1 MPTASD
7 SVLRTADGV
16 PLKRSLRRANSRR
29 RFRTFMLVVPILAF
43 IVVAFVLPVGDM
55 LFRSVDNQIVS
66 SVLPRT
72 SIAIQSWDPIS
83 DDLPGD
89 PVFEALVM
97 DVQEAFKDKRLGR
110 AGRRLN
116 FELTGM
122 TSLFRMTG
130 RRAKQ
135 ITEPPFRDQLI
146 AIDQRW
152 GELDTWRIIH
162 LESGAVTESYFLSAA
177 DLKIDHTGEISW
189 KAEERR
195 IYLFLFYRTMWM
207 SALITVFCLVLG
219 YPVAYLLATLP
230 ARRSNLLMILV
241 LLPFWTSLLVRTT
254 AWIALLQSEGVLN
267 DLMVFIGVV
276 SEDGRLQLIHNKFG
290 TFVAMTHILLPFMIL
305 PLYSVMKTIPPSYMR
320 AARSLG
326 APPLIGFL
334 RVYMPNTVPGIGAG
348 CILVFILSIGY
359 YITPSLVGGQTGT
372 FISNFIA
379 LHISETLNWGL
390 AAALGAILLALVL
403 LLYFLYDR
411 IVGVSNIKLG

>member
-1 MPTASD
+1 MSTVAD
-7 SVLRTADGV
+7 SALRTADGV
-16 PLKRSLRRANSRR
+16 PLKRSLRRATARR
-29 RFRTFMLVVPILAF
+29 RLRAFLLVVPILAF
-43 IVVAFVLPVGDM
+43 LLITFVFPVIDM

-72 SIAIQSWDPIS
+72 TLAIQSWDPS
-83 DDLPGD
+83 SEELPAEF
-89 PVFEALVM
+89 VFEALVL
-97 DVQEAFKDKRLGR
+97 DIQESFKSKRLGR

-116 FELTGM
+116 YEMTGM
-122 TSLFRMTG
+122 TSLFRVSG
-130 RRAKQ
+130 RRARG
-135 ITEPPFRDQLI
+135 ITEAPFKDQVI

-152 GELDTWRIIH
+152 GERKTWQTIYQ
-162 LESGAVTESYFLSAA
+162 ESSKVTESYFLSAM
-177 DLKIDHTGEISW
+177 DLRIDYRGEISW

-195 IYLFLFYRTMWM
+195 IYLFLFYRTLWM
-207 SALITVFCLVLG
+207 SGFITILCLALG
-219 YPVAYLLATLP
+219 YPIAFLLATLP
-230 ARRSNLLMILV
+230 PRHSNLLLILV

-267 DLMVFIGVV
+267 DLMVFSGII
-276 SEDGRLQLIHNKFG
+276 SEDGRLQMIHNKFG

-305 PLYSVMKTIPPSYMR
+305 PLYSVMKTIPSTYMR

-326 APPLIGFL
+326 ASPFTSFM

-359 YITPSLVGGQTGT
+359 YITPALVGGRTGT
-372 FISNFIA
+372 FISNIIA

-390 AAALGAILLALVL
+390 AAALGVILLALVL

-411 IVGVSNIKLG
+411 IVGVNNMKLG

>member
-1 MPTASD
+1 MTTAVD
-7 SVLRTADGV
+7 GTLRTADGV
-16 PLKRSLRRANSRR
+16 PLKRSLRRATSRR
-29 RFRTFMLVVPILAF
+29 RVRTFLLVVPILAF
-43 IVVAFVLPVGDM
+43 ILVAFVLPVGDM

-72 SIAIQSWDPIS
+72 TLAIQSWDPRS
-83 DDLPGD
+83 EALPD
-89 PVFEALVM
+89 EIVFEAIVL
-97 DVQEAFKDKRLGR
+97 DIQQSFKDKSLGR

-116 FELTGM
+116 YEKTGM
-122 TSLFRMTG
+122 TSLFRKSG
-130 RRAKQ
+130 RRAKN

-146 AIDQRW
+146 AVDPRW
-152 GELDTWRIIH
+152 GELDTWIVIH
-162 LESGAVTESYFLSAA
+162 QEADTVTESYFLSAA
-177 DLKIDHTGEISW
+177 DLTLDDRGEVSW

-195 IYLFLFYRTMWM
+195 IYLFLFYRTLWM
-207 SALITVFCLVLG
+207 SALITVFCLILG
-219 YPVAYLLATLP
+219 YPVAYLIATLP
-230 ARRSNLLMILV
+230 ARYSNLLLILV

-267 DLMVFIGVV
+267 DIMVFIGVV
-276 SEDGRLQLIHNKFG
+276 SDDGRFQLIHNKFG

-359 YITPSLVGGQTGT
+359 YITPSLVGGQTGI

-390 AAALGAILLALVL
+390 AAALGVILLALVL

-411 IVGVSNIKLG
+411 IVGVANIKLG

>member
-1 MPTASD
+1 MSTVAD
-7 SVLRTADGV
+7 SALRTADGV
-16 PLKRSLRRANSRR
+16 PLKRSLRRATARR
-29 RFRTFMLVVPILAF
+29 RLRAFLLVVPILAF
-43 IVVAFVLPVGDM
+43 LLITFVFPVIDM

-72 SIAIQSWDPIS
+72 TLAIQSWDPAS
-83 DDLPGD
+83 EELPAEF
-89 PVFEALVM
+89 VFEALVL
-97 DVQEAFKDKRLGR
+97 DIQESFKSKRLGR

-116 FELTGM
+116 YEMTGM
-122 TSLFRMTG
+122 TSLFRVSG
-130 RRAKQ
+130 RRARG
-135 ITEPPFRDQLI
+135 ITEAPFKDQVI

-152 GELDTWRIIH
+152 GERKTWQTIYQ
-162 LESGAVTESYFLSAA
+162 ESSKVTESYFLSAV
-177 DLKIDHTGEISW
+177 DLRVDYRGEISW

-195 IYLFLFYRTMWM
+195 IYLFLFYRTLWM
-207 SALITVFCLVLG
+207 SGFITILCLALG
-219 YPVAYLLATLP
+219 YPIAFLLATLP
-230 ARRSNLLMILV
+230 PRHSNLLLILV

-267 DLMVFIGVV
+267 DLMVFFGII
-276 SEDGRLQLIHNKFG
+276 SDDGRLQMIHNKFG

-305 PLYSVMKTIPPSYMR
+305 PLYSVMKTIPSTYMR

-326 APPLIGFL
+326 ASPFTSFM

-359 YITPSLVGGQTGT
+359 YITPALVGGRTGT
-372 FISNFIA
+372 FISNIIA

-390 AAALGAILLALVL
+390 AAALGVILLALVL

-411 IVGVSNIKLG
+411 IVGVNNMKLG

>member
-1 MPTASD
+1 MSTVAD
-7 SVLRTADGV
+7 SALRTADGV
-16 PLKRSLRRANSRR
+16 PLKRSLRRATARR
-29 RFRTFMLVVPILAF
+29 RLRAFLLVVPILAF
-43 IVVAFVLPVGDM
+43 LLITFVFPVIDM

-72 SIAIQSWDPIS
+72 TLAIQSWDPAS
-83 DDLPGD
+83 EELPAEF
-89 PVFEALVM
+89 VFEALVL
-97 DVQEAFKDKRLGR
+97 DIQESFKDKSLGR

-116 FELTGM
+116 YEMTGM
-122 TSLFRMTG
+122 TSLFRVSG
-130 RRAKQ
+130 RRARG
-135 ITEPPFRDQLI
+135 ITEAPFKDQVI

-152 GELDTWRIIH
+152 GERKTWQTIYQ
-162 LESGAVTESYFLSAA
+162 ESGKVTESYFLSAM
-177 DLKIDHTGEISW
+177 DLRIDYRGEISW

-195 IYLFLFYRTMWM
+195 IYLFLFYRTLWM
-207 SALITVFCLVLG
+207 SGFITILCLALG
-219 YPVAYLLATLP
+219 YPIAFLLATLP
-230 ARRSNLLMILV
+230 PRHSNLLLILV

-267 DLMVFIGVV
+267 DLMVFLGII
-276 SEDGRLQLIHNKFG
+276 SEDGRLQMIHNKFG

-305 PLYSVMKTIPPSYMR
+305 PLYSVMKTIPSTYMR

-326 APPLIGFL
+326 ASPFTSFM

-359 YITPSLVGGQTGT
+359 YITPALVGGRTGT
-372 FISNFIA
+372 FISNIIA

-390 AAALGAILLALVL
+390 AAALGVILLALVL

-411 IVGVSNIKLG
+411 IVGVNNMKLG

>member
-1 MPTASD
+1 MSTVAD
-7 SVLRTADGV
+7 SALRTADGV
-16 PLKRSLRRANSRR
+16 PLKRSLRRATARR
-29 RFRTFMLVVPILAF
+29 RLRAFLLVVPILAF
-43 IVVAFVLPVGDM
+43 LLITFVFPVIDM

-72 SIAIQSWDPIS
+72 TLAIQSWDPS
-83 DDLPGD
+83 SEELPAEF
-89 PVFEALVM
+89 VFEALVL
-97 DVQEAFKDKRLGR
+97 DIQESFKSKRLGR

-116 FELTGM
+116 YEMTGM
-122 TSLFRMTG
+122 TSLFRVSG
-130 RRAKQ
+130 RRARG
-135 ITEPPFRDQLI
+135 ITEAPFKDQVI

-152 GELDTWRIIH
+152 GERKTWQTIYQ
-162 LESGAVTESYFLSAA
+162 ESSKVTESYFLSAM
-177 DLKIDHTGEISW
+177 DLRIDYRGEISW

-195 IYLFLFYRTMWM
+195 IYLFLFYRTLWM
-207 SALITVFCLVLG
+207 SGFITILCLALG
-219 YPVAYLLATLP
+219 YPIAFLLATLP
-230 ARRSNLLMILV
+230 PRHSNLLLILV

-267 DLMVFIGVV
+267 DLMVFFGII
-276 SEDGRLQLIHNKFG
+276 SEDGRLQMIHNKFG

-305 PLYSVMKTIPPSYMR
+305 PLYSVMKTIPSTYMR

-326 APPLIGFL
+326 ASPFTSFM

-359 YITPSLVGGQTGT
+359 YITPALVGGRTGT
-372 FISNFIA
+372 FISNIIA

-390 AAALGAILLALVL
+390 AAALGVILLALVL

-411 IVGVSNIKLG
+411 IVGVNNMKLG

>member
-1 MPTASD
+1 MVTASD

-16 PLKRSLRRANSRR
+16 PLKRSLRRATSRR
-29 RFRTFMLVVPILAF
+29 RVRTFMLVLPILAF
-43 IVVAFVLPVGDM
+43 LSVTFVMPVVDM

-72 SIAIQSWDPIS
+72 TIAIQSWDPAS
-83 DDLPGD
+83 ENLPED
-89 PVFEALVM
+89 FVFEAIVL
-97 DVQEAFKDKRLGR
+97 DIQAAFKNKRLGR

-116 FELTGM
+116 FEKTGM
-122 TSLFRMTG
+122 TSLFRKSG
-130 RRAKQ
+130 RRAKN

-146 AIDQRW
+146 EVDRRW
-152 GELDTWRIIH
+152 AELDTWTLIRR
-162 LESGAVTESYFLSAA
+162 ESGTTTESYFLSAA
-177 DLKIDHTGEISW
+177 DLTFDESGGISW

-230 ARRSNLLMILV
+230 VRQSNLLLILV

-267 DLMVFIGVV
+267 DIMVFIGVV
-276 SEDGRLQLIHNKFG
+276 SDDGRFQLIHNKFG

-359 YITPSLVGGQTGT
+359 YITPALVGGQTGT

-390 AAALGAILLALVL
+390 AAALGVILLAVVL
-403 LLYFLYDR
+403 FLYFLYDR
-411 IVGVSNIKLG
+411 IVGVSNMKLG

>member
-1 MPTASD
+1 MSTVAD
-7 SVLRTADGV
+7 SALRTADGV
-16 PLKRSLRRANSRR
+16 PLKRSLRRATARR
-29 RFRTFMLVVPILAF
+29 RLRAFLLVVPILAF
-43 IVVAFVLPVGDM
+43 LLITFVFPVIDM

-72 SIAIQSWDPIS
+72 TLAIQSWDPAS
-83 DDLPGD
+83 EELPAEF
-89 PVFEALVM
+89 VFEALVL
-97 DVQEAFKDKRLGR
+97 DIQESFKSKRLGR

-116 FELTGM
+116 YEMTGM
-122 TSLFRMTG
+122 TSLFRVSG
-130 RRAKQ
+130 RRARG
-135 ITEPPFRDQLI
+135 ITEAPFKDQVI

-152 GELDTWRIIH
+152 GERKTWQTIYQ
-162 LESGAVTESYFLSAA
+162 ESSKVTESYFLSAV
-177 DLKIDHTGEISW
+177 DLRVDYRGEISW

-195 IYLFLFYRTMWM
+195 IYLFLFYRTLWM
-207 SALITVFCLVLG
+207 SGFITILCLALG
-219 YPVAYLLATLP
+219 YPIAFLLATLP
-230 ARRSNLLMILV
+230 PRHSNLLLILV

-267 DLMVFIGVV
+267 DLMVFSGII
-276 SEDGRLQLIHNKFG
+276 SEDGRLQMIHNKFG

-305 PLYSVMKTIPPSYMR
+305 PLYSVMKTIPSTYMR

-326 APPLIGFL
+326 ASPFTSFM

-359 YITPSLVGGQTGT
+359 YITPALVGGRTGT
-372 FISNFIA
+372 FISNIIA

-390 AAALGAILLALVL
+390 AAALGVILLALVL

-411 IVGVSNIKLG
+411 IVGVNNMKLG

>member
-1 MPTASD
+1 MVTDSD

-16 PLKRSLRRANSRR
+16 PLKRSLRRATARR
-29 RFRTFMLVVPILAF
+29 RVRTFMLVVPILAF
-43 IVVAFVLPVGDM
+43 LMVAFVMPVADM

-72 SIAIQSWDPIS
+72 TMAIQSWDPAS
-83 DDLPGD
+83 ETLPED
-89 PVFEALVM
+89 FVFEAIVL
-97 DVQEAFKDKRLGR
+97 DIQESFKKKTLGR

-116 FELTGM
+116 FEKTGM
-122 TSLFRMTG
+122 TSLFRKTG
-130 RRAKQ
+130 RRAKD

-146 AIDQRW
+146 EVDRRW
-152 GELDTWRIIH
+152 AELDTWTLIRR
-162 LESGAVTESYFLSAA
+162 ESGTTTESYFLSAA
-177 DLKIDHTGEISW
+177 DLAFDESGAVSW

-230 ARRSNLLMILV
+230 VRQSNLLLILV

-267 DLMVFIGVV
+267 DIMVFIGVV
-276 SEDGRLQLIHNKFG
+276 SDDGRFQLIHNKFG

-390 AAALGAILLALVL
+390 AAALGVILLALVL
-403 LLYFLYDR
+403 FLYFLYDR
-411 IVGVSNIKLG
+411 IVGVSNMKLG

>member
-1 MPTASD
+1 MVTASD

-16 PLKRSLRRANSRR
+16 PLKRSLRRATSRR
-29 RFRTFMLVVPILAF
+29 RVRTFMLVVPILAF
-43 IVVAFVLPVGDM
+43 LMVAFVMPVVDM

-72 SIAIQSWDPIS
+72 TIAIQNWDPAS
-83 DDLPGD
+83 ENLPED
-89 PVFEALVM
+89 FVFEAIVL
-97 DVQEAFKDKRLGR
+97 DIQEAFIDKRLGR

-116 FELTGM
+116 FEKTGM
-122 TSLFRMTG
+122 TSLFRKTG
-130 RRAKQ
+130 RRAKD
-135 ITEPPFRDQLI
+135 ITGPPFRDQLI
-146 AIDQRW
+146 EIDRRW
-152 GELDTWRIIH
+152 AELDTWKLIRR
-162 LESGAVTESYFLSAA
+162 ESGTTTESYFLSAA
-177 DLKIDHTGEISW
+177 DLAFDESGGITW

-230 ARRSNLLMILV
+230 VRQSNLLLILV

-267 DLMVFIGVV
+267 DIMVFIGVV
-276 SEDGRLQLIHNKFG
+276 SDDGRFQLIHNKFG

-326 APPLIGFL
+326 APPFIGFL

-390 AAALGAILLALVL
+390 AAALGVILLALVL
-403 LLYFLYDR
+403 FLYFLYDR
-411 IVGVSNIKLG
+411 IVGVSNMKLG